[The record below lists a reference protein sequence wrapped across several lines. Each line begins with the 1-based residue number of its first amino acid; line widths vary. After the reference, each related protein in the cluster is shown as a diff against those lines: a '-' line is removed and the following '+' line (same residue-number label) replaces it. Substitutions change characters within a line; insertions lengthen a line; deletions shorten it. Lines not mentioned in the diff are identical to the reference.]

1 MALFKRKKTRE
12 DKEEKKEK
20 FLTYSDAIRQNIENY
35 AGPHSIII
43 KFAPDFFEL
52 ILKLYKKNLPSPYK
66 EIVRSVISYFVL
78 PDDLLPESEMGPYGY
93 LDDLY
98 LCAYVIKKFE
108 DNKDVSRIIKEL
120 WTLPEDV
127 FMLSSQIVDE
137 LQNTQDDNL
146 REVISSILEFT
157 GIEDL
162 EKKLYEDKR
171 RTISDIEK
179 TETMVVHRK
188 KITQGEID
196 YLIERCRKIREDMR
210 KISFSTISSDDV
222 SRDEEKEEMDEDS
235 ENEDLLQNKI
245 PPYVIVHLAKKAKYN
260 NILTKEERKALFDI
274 GKRKMENRKLTDK
287 QIHYLEVLIRR
298 AIYQGIVDAP
308 CEDDPCDMCE
318 MLRDILRE
326 EVHS

>member
-1 MALFKRKKTRE
+1 MVLFKRKRRTEDRE
-12 DKEEKKEK
+12 ENKEK
-20 FLTYSDAIRQNIENY
+20 FLTYSDAIRRNIESY
-35 AGPHSIII
+35 VGPHSIII

-52 ILKLYKKNLPSPYK
+52 MLRLYKKNLPSPYK
-66 EIVRSVISYFVL
+66 EMVRSVISYFVL

-108 DNKDVSRIIKEL
+108 DNEDVSRIIKEL
-120 WTLPEDV
+120 WTLPVDV

-137 LQNTQDDNL
+137 LQNTQDTNL

-171 RTISDIEK
+171 KTIFDIEK
-179 TETMVVHRK
+179 TEVTSAHRK
-188 KITQGEID
+188 KITHDEID
-196 YLIERCRKIREDMR
+196 YLIKRCRKIREEMR
-210 KISFSTISSDDV
+210 KISFSTTSSDDV
-222 SRDEEKEEMDEDS
+222 PRDEEKEKVHEDS

-318 MLRDILRE
+318 ILRDALKE
-326 EVHS
+326 ESA